1 MRGRV
6 KWIVLITGMIA
17 VIIICH
23 RAGERLKHLI
33 LDERETSASVSET
46 GSVIVLDPGHGGVDA
61 GKIGINNAEEKEINL
76 KISLK
81 IKKLLE
87 GNGITVVMTRTDD
100 NRLAD
105 TQKEDL
111 KERVRIMNEEQPA
124 LAVSIHQNSYQGAGV
139 RGPQVFY
146 YAGSKEGKT
155 AAGILQEKLN
165 QINPAYSRDEKEN
178 NSYYILKNTEV
189 PVVIVECGFLS
200 NADEAAELVSDEY
213 QDAMAATVTEGI
225 KQYIE

>member
-17 VIIICH
+17 VINICH

-165 QINPAYSRDEKEN
+165 QNALSQSDEKEN

-213 QDAMAATVTEGI
+213 QDAMAAAVTE
-225 KQYIE
+225 ELNNT

>member
-1 MRGRV
+1 MYDKLR
-6 KWIVLITGMIA
+6 TIA
-17 VIIICH
+17 VIGCLLAVIIACYN
-23 RAGERLKHLI
+23 AGERIKGHI
-33 LDERETSASVSET
+33 LNGRETAGSVS
-46 GSVIVLDPGHGGVDA
+46 GSGTLVVLDAGHGGVDA
-61 GKIGINNAEEKEINL
+61 GKTGINGAEEKKINL

-87 GNGITVVMTRTDD
+87 EDGVLVVMTRSDD
-100 NRLAD
+100 NRLGD
-105 TQKEDL
+105 TQKADL

-146 YAGSKEGKT
+146 YADSKEGKT

-165 QINPAYSRDEKEN
+165 QINPAYSRDEKGN

-213 QDAMAATVTEGI
+213 QDAMAAAVTEGI